1 MINTELFFKN
11 LIKNNIRF
19 FSGVPDSLLKN
30 ICSYIT
36 DNTDSKNHI
45 IAANEGNALALG
57 VGYYLA
63 SEKLPLIYMQNS
75 GLGNIVNPLLSIA
88 DKEVYSIPM
97 LLMIGWRGEPG
108 AKDEPQHKKQGRVTL
123 EMLNAMEIPY
133 KILSESMDDTQAE
146 KAIKEASD
154 YALENNTPYALIVKK
169 NSFSS
174 YKLQQNY
181 IADLPLNREDAIK
194 IIVDNLEDKDV
205 VVSTT
210 GVTSRELFEY
220 RELLKQGHEKDFLTV
235 GGMGHADQIALGIA
249 LQKPD
254 RNIFCFD
261 GDGATLMHMGSM
273 PINGNMD
280 CNNFRHVVFNNGAHD
295 SVGGQPTVGY
305 STNFQRIATASGYDL
320 VLEATTE
327 NDVRDCIEKIKKFT
341 GKVFLEVKVKKG
353 FRDNLGRPTTTPIE
367 NKQKLIKFIGK
378 KYE

>member
-1 MINTELFFKN
+1 
-11 LIKNNIRF
+11 
-19 FSGVPDSLLKN
+19 VPDSLLKN